1 MAAASPGLEPEA
13 PGCKPIPVAPVQ
25 ANQAAAPLLDWRALF
40 EAAAAV
46 QQVSITAETFVRAWP
61 SASKPVAVKCTD
73 GNTYVIKGSNAGRQ
87 AVNDCIV
94 AKLAALVVAPVPPSA
109 LIAVPEELR
118 LATPEM
124 SHLTPGVAHGSR
136 VMEDCNER
144 EAFSHCDAGDNRQ
157 RFASIAILYGW
168 LGANDRQFIYGK
180 NAPYRVYSVDHGHFF
195 GPGNPDWTIAH
206 LAAAPAA
213 APDHDTVA
221 ACAITNEQLSAACGN
236 LHDVTAEQIATA
248 VGSVPRGWPVSV
260 DEQVALCAYLEKRR
274 VELITAFPKANKG
287 PGEKQ

>member
-1 MAAASPGLEPEA
+1 MAAASQGVEPPA
-13 PGCKPIPVAPVQ
+13 PGIEPVPVAPVQ
-25 ANQAAAPLLDWRALF
+25 TNQGPPRAPDWKALL
-40 EAAAAV
+40 EAATAIP
-46 QQVSITAETFVRAWP
+46 QVSITAETFVKAWP
-61 SASKPVAVKCTD
+61 SASKPVAVKCAD

-87 AVNDCIV
+87 AVNDCIA
-94 AKLAALVVAPVPPSA
+94 AKLAALVAAPVPPSA

-124 SHLTPGVAHGSR
+124 SHLTPGLAHGSR

-144 EAFSHCDAGDNRQ
+144 EAFSHHDAGDNRQ
-157 RFASIAILYGW
+157 RFAAIAIFYGW

-213 APDHDTVA
+213 APDHDTVT
-221 ACAITNEQLSAACGN
+221 ACEITNDQLSAACGS
-236 LHDVTAEQIATA
+236 LHDVTAEQIAAA
-248 VGSVPRGWPVSV
+248 VGSVPRGWPINV
-260 DEQVALCAYLEKRR
+260 DEQIALCSYLEKRR
-274 VELITAFPKANKG
+274 VELITAYPKPTLGA
-287 PGEKQ
+287 GE